1 MLDKLYHWLKLFCNR
16 QINCKLTTIISY
28 CGMKNEKKMKF
39 YQTNYY
45 SDTFK
50 LIHYLI
56 RIIVQWYDKLNYFI
70 DSFQSVTRNTR
81 PNFFF
86 WYFSLYLRFLS
97 MNSLNST
104 TKKKKNI
111 AMPWTSL
118 YFLSKLQYFLPI
130 QNNFEICQFENH
142 DMTWCII
149 QS

>member
-97 MNSLNST
+97 MNSLNSS
-104 TKKKKNI
+104 TKKKRISQCLEHLYTFFSNCNI
-111 AMPWTSL
+111 SFPFKIISR
-118 YFLSKLQYFLPI
+118 FVNSKIMIWL
-130 QNNFEICQFENH
+130 
-142 DMTWCII
+142 DV
-149 QS
+149 